1 MASGVERGGREG
13 LCGLSTFFYLT
24 TFSCPLLSSAQVVV
38 WWRKFFF
45 VRSRAPNRRTG
56 ALGVRMPAFLAAREG
71 CPARVHS
78 LRGRRDLND
87 RIAILIRWKEAEGR
101 WLVRLDG
108 APCDVLS
115 LLPANLQRLPDT
127 PWEVSNGI
135 TLSPEL
141 TAMVVGNLSP
151 LGIVRAACTCRAL
164 AEAAMVR
171 PFRLACP
178 RTKVQLTPPDSEWAM
193 GTLVSSIAL
202 MSGGRVCFSEVQ
214 TLQVQQGGGEEQ
226 ESTPTLR
233 NRLVVRTLD
242 AATPQVLWEKLL
254 PDVSVGLAAADDAV
268 YYLEGRS
275 ANLLVRLSGT
285 DGSETA
291 RTRLDWSDPSH
302 PGLQPADWRMS
313 HQQILVQQPILVH
326 RGRIFMLH
334 SHLPAYA
341 PLEILVHRS
350 ADLGVVCPIKINLGG
365 AQAGRRCCDVDM
377 YSGFVAIGD
386 ELFLWDNP
394 SHSKSVVRES
404 IRVFS
409 LEGDPLRVLQL
420 PQTSPTIARKLVGC
434 TGSFLVLYNVR
445 NDGSDEDARSGA
457 LCDVSHIVQLRHKRS
472 VFEVWS
478 VQGSLLMVSPEEF
491 WPSKRLVPD
500 VNVCCDD
507 DRLVVVLNS
516 AGSSLRIV
524 FADPAYDVV
533 TGSLTGFVR

>member
-1 MASGVERGGREG
+1 MCS
-13 LCGLSTFFYLT
+13 LLYLRNILA
-24 TFSCPLLSSAQVVV
+24 CPLLSSARLPRKSA
-38 WWRKFFF
+38 WRSG
-45 VRSRAPNRRTG
+45 SRGAGGTG

-78 LRGRRDLND
+78 LGGRRDLND

-108 APCDVLS
+108 TPCDVLS

-127 PWEVSNGI
+127 PWEVSNGV

-214 TLQVQQGGGEEQ
+214 TPQVQQGGVEEQ

-254 PDVSVGLAAADDAV
+254 PDVSVGLAAADDAI

-275 ANLLVRLSGT
+275 ASLLVRLSGT

-302 PGLQPADWRMS
+302 PSLWQSTDWKTAYQ
-313 HQQILVQQPILVH
+313 QQILVQQPILVH
-326 RGRIFMLH
+326 SGRIFMLH
-334 SHLPAYA
+334 SHVPAYA
-341 PLEILVHRS
+341 PLQILVHRS
-350 ADLGVVCPIKINLGG
+350 ADLGVVCPIKINPGV

-394 SHSKSVVRES
+394 SHSKSVVRER

-420 PQTSPTIARKLVGC
+420 PQTSPTLARKLVGC
-434 TGSFLVLYNVR
+434 TGSFLVLHNVR
-445 NDGSDEDARSGA
+445 NDGSDEDARLLTGGRS
-457 LCDVSHIVQLRHKRS
+457 LTHKRS
-472 VFEVWS
+472 VIEVWS
-478 VQGSLLMVSPEEF
+478 VQGSLLMVSPEEL
-491 WPSKRLVPD
+491 WPSKRLVD
-500 VNVCCDD
+500 VSVCCDD

-516 AGSSLRIV
+516 ASSVSALS
-524 FADPAYDVV
+524 AYDVV